1 MIIYCQC
8 LILSWGQNYLPM
20 SLRKLGCEPALKRP
34 VGMWAWTI
42 LKHICTIS
50 FIKNIWYIRIQ
61 DNKIPYIA
69 KSIFFQANEHNIGQN
84 YLPISLRK
92 YSEDSIKSPVGMEA
106 WFMNFSTILKH
117 VCTTIPLSRSL
128 KIFWCIHIQDKIMK
142 TPYKVNV
149 NVLSKPVGTKLI
161 TQLDDP
167 CYSYLYFCMD
177 HHPSNREI

>member
-1 MIIYCQC
+1 M
-8 LILSWGQNYLPM
+8 
-20 SLRKLGCEPALKRP
+20 GCEPELSSNTFVLSRSLK
-34 VGMWAWTI
+34 I
-42 LKHICTIS
+42 
-50 FIKNIWYIRIQ
+50 FWYIRIQ

-128 KIFWCIHIQDKIMK
+128 KIFWCIHIQDNEDSLQCQCFIQASGH
-142 TPYKVNV
+142 KVSYPTRWSLLFIF
-149 NVLSKPVGTKLI
+149 LSLYGSPSKQQRNIV
-161 TQLDDP
+161 QLCTTA
-167 CYSYLYFCMD
+167 CYA
-177 HHPSNREI
+177 

>member
-1 MIIYCQC
+1 M
-8 LILSWGQNYLPM
+8 
-20 SLRKLGCEPALKRP
+20 GCEPELSSNIFVLSRSLK
-34 VGMWAWTI
+34 I
-42 LKHICTIS
+42 
-50 FIKNIWYIRIQ
+50 FWYIRIQ